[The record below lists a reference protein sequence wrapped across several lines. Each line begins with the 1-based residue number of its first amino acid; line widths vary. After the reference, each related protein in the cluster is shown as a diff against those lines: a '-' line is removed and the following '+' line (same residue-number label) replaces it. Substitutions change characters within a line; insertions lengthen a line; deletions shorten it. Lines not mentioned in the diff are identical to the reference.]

1 MARPV
6 SDEELQLKKRA
17 RRRLIGAIALVTTV
31 AVVLPM
37 VLDSEP
43 RQVAQDI
50 NIKIPSPDSGA
61 FTSKVAP
68 LPPLPVSK
76 PVAKA
81 PVPPESPAVADVKP
95 VPVAEPKP
103 AAAVKETAKAAE
115 KAKVA
120 KPPAPQEA
128 AKKASPA
135 PKEEPPK
142 QASPAPKVEAPKKAA
157 PAPAGPF
164 VVQVV
169 ALTDAEKAKQMQ
181 QQISSAGIKAYTE
194 VVKTAKG
201 NVTRVRV
208 GPFATRNAAEKA
220 QQQLKAIG
228 LDGKVIPK

>member
-95 VPVAEPKP
+95 VAEPKP

-128 AKKASPA
+128 AKQAAPA

-142 QASPAPKVEAPKKAA
+142 QASPAPKVEAPKKA
-157 PAPAGPF
+157 APAGPF

>member
-17 RRRLIGAIALVTTV
+17 RRRLIGAIVLVTTV

-43 RQVAQDI
+43 GKVGQDI

-61 FTSKVAP
+61 FTLKVAP
-68 LPPLPVSK
+68 LPPLPKSK
-76 PVAKA
+76 PAEKA
-81 PVPPESPAVADVKP
+81 PVPPESAAVPDIKP
-95 VPVAEPKP
+95 VPVAGPKP

-115 KAKVA
+115 KAKAENALA
-120 KPPAPQEA
+120 KAPAPQEA
-128 AKKASPA
+128 VKKAAPA
-135 PKEEPPK
+135 PKEE
-142 QASPAPKVEAPKKAA
+142 AARKAVL
-157 PAPAGPF
+157 APAGPF

-169 ALTDAEKAKQMQ
+169 ALSDAEKAKQMQ

-194 VVKTAKG
+194 IVKTAKG

-228 LDGKVIPK
+228 LDGKVIPKSP

>member
-1 MARPV
+1 MTRPV

-17 RRRLIGAIALVTTV
+17 RRRLIGAIALVTMV

-43 RQVAQDI
+43 RQVSQDI
-50 NIKIPSPDSGA
+50 NIRIPSPDSGA

-68 LPPLPVSK
+68 LPPLPESK
-76 PVAKA
+76 PAAKA
-81 PVPPESPAVADVKP
+81 PILPESAAVPGVKP
-95 VPVAEPKP
+95 GAEPKP

-115 KAKVA
+115 KAETEKA
-120 KPPAPQEA
+120 PAQAPALQEA
-128 AKKASPA
+128 AK
-135 PKEEPPK
+135 
-142 QASPAPKVEAPKKAA
+142 QA
-157 PAPAGPF
+157 APAGPF

-169 ALTDAEKAKQMQ
+169 ALSDAEKAKQIQ

-194 VVKTAKG
+194 VVKTARG

-228 LDGKVIPK
+228 LDGKVIPKSP

>member
-68 LPPLPVSK
+68 LPVSK

-81 PVPPESPAVADVKP
+81 PVPPESPAVADVK
-95 VPVAEPKP
+95 PVAEPKP

-128 AKKASPA
+128 AKQAAPA
-135 PKEEPPK
+135 PKEEP
-142 QASPAPKVEAPKKAA
+142 PKKAA

>member
-68 LPPLPVSK
+68 LPASK

-81 PVPPESPAVADVKP
+81 PVPPESAAVADVKP

-128 AKKASPA
+128 AKQAAPA

-142 QASPAPKVEAPKKAA
+142 QASPASKADAPKKAA

-194 VVKTAKG
+194 IVKTAKG